1 MAKGTTM
8 TKNVTS
14 FGGSFP
20 LHIYTITENINKRK
34 ITSSDTPAP
43 SALKIDKIPKLNL
56 SGFYPSHS
64 INIKTH
70 PINRIT
76 AILFII
82 SLTSPERSKCILLSL
97 LSLNITFPKYANN
110 AHMPEIIPI

>member
-1 MAKGTTM
+1 MAKGTIM

-70 PINRIT
+70 PIY
-76 AILFII
+76 
-82 SLTSPERSKCILLSL
+82 LTFLSVSL
-97 LSLNITFPKYANN
+97 LYLKPTPLIFLYHHKNT
-110 AHMPEIIPI
+110 